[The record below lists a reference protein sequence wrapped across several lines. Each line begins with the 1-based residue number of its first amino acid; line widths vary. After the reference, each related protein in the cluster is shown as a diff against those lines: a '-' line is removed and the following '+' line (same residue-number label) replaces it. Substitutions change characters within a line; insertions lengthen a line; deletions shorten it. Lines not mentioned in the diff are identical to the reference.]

1 MAGAIWSD
9 PYRRASKLAGRSTCV
24 NREAAKFIA
33 RVKRIAGV
41 LGVPSRSTLDE
52 GRVDVVVLELSE
64 VELPVVEE
72 GGMPAQNVQRK
83 PGTARG
89 SLRSSRTAKASR
101 ISC

>member
-1 MAGAIWSD
+1 M
-9 PYRRASKLAGRSTCV
+9 

-41 LGVPSRSTLDE
+41 LGARRVVHTLDE

-72 GGMPAQNVQRK
+72 GGMPA
-83 PGTARG
+83 PGECATKAWTRLRG
-89 SLRSSRTAKASR
+89 SL
-101 ISC
+101 